1 MLKIVATEKIQELLS
16 MYLSLMTRTQNKN
29 TLMKISRLKFSR
41 YARKI
46 LVSGAAGIFTFTILK
61 NERNYPVVERIN
73 IPIRGFA
80 PSLAGFRIVQ
90 ISDIH
95 LWPVVK
101 THLVQKTVKL
111 VNALEPD
118 LIVITGDFVT
128 RFISAIYT
136 LAPELGKLQAQHGVF
151 ASLGNHDLWVNAE
164 TITHALNTSGVRVLI
179 NQGVPIYANGELIW
193 LAGIDDAI
201 AGNPD
206 LNTALSGIPTDIPV
220 VLLGHEPD
228 PADEVSLDGR
238 VDLMLTGH
246 SHGGQINFPVIGSPF
261 KALQAKKYDKGLYN
275 VNGMWL
281 YVNRGIGVI
290 TSVPFRSNCPPE
302 ISEFILVPQ
311 AP

>member
-1 MLKIVATEKIQELLS
+1 
-16 MYLSLMTRTQNKN
+16 
-29 TLMKISRLKFSR
+29 MKISRYELSK
-41 YARKI
+41 YAKMT
-46 LVSGAAGIFTFTILK
+46 LVTGAAGIFTYLILK
-61 NERNYPVVERIN
+61 NELNNPEVERIN
-73 IPIRGFA
+73 IPIRSLA

-95 LWPVVK
+95 MWPIINI
-101 THLVQKTVKL
+101 HLVRKTVKL
-111 VNALEPD
+111 VNALQPD

-128 RFISAIYT
+128 RFISAIYH
-136 LAPELGKLQAQHGVF
+136 LAPELGKLQAHHGVF

-164 TITHALNTSGVRVLI
+164 AITNALNSCGVCVLI
-179 NQGVPIYANGELIW
+179 NQGVPIYNNGELIW

-206 LNTALSGIPTDIPV
+206 LNSALTGIPADCPV

-246 SHGGQINFPVIGSPF
+246 SHGGQIRFPVIGSPF
-261 KALQAKKYDKGLYN
+261 KAHQAKKYDKGLYD

-290 TSVPFRSNCPPE
+290 TGAPLRLKCPPE
-302 ISEFILVPQ
+302 ISEFTLVPQ
-311 AP
+311 KY